1 MWDVVVGGGF
11 PSGDPVMP
19 GNKALVIYNEYQE
32 AGRQMFPALRESWL
46 MRTLSPQ
53 AQPQTEERKTGRVP
67 TGNQRKMGTESVR
80 AGGQARIVGME
91 AERWVPV
98 TTAIQVPHQRQMPVV
113 CSVVF
118 QGHQGLYDA
127 GKVFS
132 SMALWSGKPG
142 L

>member
-1 MWDVVVGGGF
+1 MWDVVVGGCF

-46 MRTLSPQ
+46 MRTLSSQ

-67 TGNQRKMGTESVR
+67 PGNQRKIGTESMR

-91 AERWVPV
+91 VERWVPV
-98 TTAIQVPHQRQMPVV
+98 TTAI
-113 CSVVF
+113 
-118 QGHQGLYDA
+118 
-127 GKVFS
+127 
-132 SMALWSGKPG
+132 
-142 L
+142 

>member
-1 MWDVVVGGGF
+1 MANEDTE
-11 PSGDPVMP
+11 PSGTASDRR
-19 GNKALVIYNEYQE
+19 KE
-32 AGRQMFPALRESWL
+32 AWK
-46 MRTLSPQ
+46 SP
-53 AQPQTEERKTGRVP
+53 P
-67 TGNQRKMGTESVR
+67 GNQRKMGTESVR

-132 SMALWSGKPG
+132 SRALWSGKPG